1 MAAELVLVT
10 TSDEVRQS
18 LIRFNSEAK
27 QFRDRALSLLH
38 QTTYWVYDDDSEQF
52 GPAKFVGF
60 DDMSFEKYEEA
71 VNRRHTGARFDG
83 FRTRR
88 AIESALGVQ
97 FSLDEELPSKLEVWA
112 HSLLG
117 SGAFE
122 GVDRTKW
129 TFVRLRVHP
138 NYWALA
144 ANPQIYDIEAAI
156 AELDEDDWTVHNS
169 NVRAGDRVLIWKAKG
184 RTEHRGIV
192 ALGEVLTDAAPMT
205 PLPASRKYHLDVTL
219 ISAAERR
226 VRLKYLVPSNAPLWL
241 EDDKSGLLASLS
253 VARATGGSVFKISS
267 AQWEKL
273 VALLGGWQTGKRST
287 TEAALEAASLTE
299 IIQEIER
306 RAETREI
313 GRLQEI
319 RQELKGHARPAGHS
333 IFTAQSIFEEDGYAF
348 HHGGR
353 TELQFNVGF
362 EQEGF
367 RHGVAFSLEASRAL
381 PEPEKA
387 LLPSVR
393 RFNEYLT
400 LYPEQFS
407 EMSMWNWDGDER
419 EQSDH
424 APSPIQPDLLRRG
437 VFVFMGRLQPTAR
450 IDYDLIL
457 DDFDRLL
464 PLYRFV
470 EGTEVFPKLHKPL
483 PGGFQFKPGCSVKPV
498 RTTGSLQEREL
509 DITLRHNE
517 LQRALHDYLVSLYGA
532 AEVGTELYSA
542 DGHVDVVLR
551 RSQRFWFYEIKT
563 AMSAQAC
570 IRQALAQ
577 LLEYAYW
584 PGAQE
589 AEKLIIVGEPPLDN
603 NAKLYLSTLKQRFSL
618 PIEYEQFNMKTR
630 VFSPHEQLATT

>member
-18 LIRFNSEAK
+18 LTRFNSEAK

-38 QTTYWVYDDDSEQF
+38 QTTYWVYDDDSEHF

-192 ALGEVLTDAAPMT
+192 ALGEVLTDAAKTT

-226 VRLKYLVPSNAPLWL
+226 VRLRYVVPPNAPLWL
-241 EDDKSGLLASLS
+241 EDDKSGLLASLA
-253 VARATGGSVFKISS
+253 VARATGGSVFRVTSE
-267 AQWEKL
+267 QWEKI
-273 VALLGGWQTGKRST
+273 VTLLGQTGKRST
-287 TEAALEAASLTE
+287 TEASSEAASLAE
-299 IIQEIER
+299 IVQEIER
-306 RAETREI
+306 RAKTREI

-319 RQELKGHARPAGHS
+319 RQELKGHARRAGRS
-333 IFTAQSIFEEDGYAF
+333 IFTAQSISEEDGYAF

-362 EQEGF
+362 ESEGF
-367 RHGVAFSLEASRAL
+367 RHGVAFSLEASQTL
-381 PEPEKA
+381 PEPEKT

-393 RFNEYLT
+393 RFNEYLS

-407 EMSMWNWDGDER
+407 DMSMWSWHEDER

-424 APSPIQPDLLRRG
+424 APSPIQPDLVRRG
-437 VFVFMGRLQPTAR
+437 VFIFMGRLQPSND
-450 IDYDLIL
+450 IDFDLIL

-470 EGTEVFPKLHKPL
+470 EGTEAFPKQPQLGKS
-483 PGGFQFKPGCSVKPV
+483 GFHFKPGCSVKPV
-498 RTTGSLQEREL
+498 RTKGSLQEQEL

-517 LQRALHDYLVSLYGA
+517 LQRALYDYLVSLYGA
-532 AEVGTELYSA
+532 GEVGTELYSA
-542 DGHVDVVLR
+542 DGKVDVVLH
-551 RSQRFWFYEIKT
+551 RSEKFWFYEIKT
-563 AMSAQAC
+563 ALSAQAC
-570 IRQALAQ
+570 IRQALSQ

-584 PGAQE
+584 PE
-589 AEKLIIVGEPPLDN
+589 RK
-603 NAKLYLSTLKQRFSL
+603 KQRSSSSWERL
-618 PIEYEQFNMKTR
+618 R
-630 VFSPHEQLATT
+630 STTKLNSICPL